1 MYEVVEVVQRIKNLA
16 RQKGVKTS
24 DMLISCDLSK
34 NALSSMNSRGSW
46 IQANSLAKIADYLNV
61 SVDYL
66 LGRTNEPSGYSNNEN
81 SFNVGSNS
89 TQTVGNY
96 NNVSTGKTNE
106 VSDDA
111 REIDNILKSLSPK
124 ERVRFLSKIYDLEEE
139 LKKKEA

>member
-1 MYEVVEVVQRIKNLA
+1 M
-16 RQKGVKTS
+16 
-24 DMLISCDLSK
+24 
-34 NALSSMNSRGSW
+34 
-46 IQANSLAKIADYLNV
+46 IQSLFYNV

-66 LGRTNEPSGYSNNEN
+66 LGRTDEPSEYSNNEN
-81 SFNVGSNS
+81 SFNVGNNS

-139 LKKKEA
+139 VKKKVTWPNFHYFQFALFKI